1 MRRARTLGLRLRSL
15 FRSIRVDHELDAELR
30 FHLDQQIE
38 RNIAAG
44 MTPANARAAALRE
57 FGGVDQI
64 KEACRDERRV
74 TILDHLV
81 RDLRYALRVLRRE
94 PGFSVVAIATIAL
107 GIGVTTAM
115 FAIVRGVLLKPLPY
129 RDPDRLAMVYSV
141 ITQGPFRCR
150 DCSVSDAA
158 YFELKRSRTFS
169 ELAAFGTQISTLTG
183 AGDPLRVHH
192 SAVTANMLPLLGVR
206 PAIGQGFAP
215 GDDTTGRSH
224 VALVSDRLWRS
235 HFGAE
240 PAILG
245 QPIRLNGEAYT
256 VVGVMP
262 AGFSFPNER
271 RILMA
276 PDVWTPLVLDPA
288 YDANAMRR
296 VVGRL
301 APGATAAAA
310 AGELESLL
318 ESPIGGHLRDR
329 AIGGKM
335 RVEGLKTALVGD
347 VERLLWILAGAVGC
361 ILLVACANVA
371 NLLLARGAGRRR
383 ELALRAALGAS
394 RLRLVQQMLTETLV
408 LAIAGGVAALFIARW
423 NVALALALVPEN
435 KLPRTP
441 EIALDATGFAFTAL
455 LCLATA
461 LVIGAIPAITGAHVD
476 VNEPLQEGS
485 DRSTAPGV
493 ARVRSVLVVAEIAVV
508 LVLLTAAGL
517 LVKSFWRLHRVDP
530 GFNADGVV
538 TIQIELP
545 ERVYRTIE
553 QRKALGDQV
562 LRRLRAVPGGEHAS
576 VINLLPFGDMGW
588 AGDFE
593 IEGGAAPRDLIVG
606 KPAISDDYF
615 RALGIRLL
623 RGRYFERRDG
633 DGAPRVAIVSDIVA
647 RRCWPGADPIGR
659 RLTMDSSHPDSWLTV
674 VGVVADV
681 RPSNLGKPPQ
691 PMIYVPI
698 QQEWRP
704 FFLANM
710 AFLVRAV
717 GSRDLVADGLRRA
730 VHEADGDLPLSNV
743 AMLAQL
749 LAQSV
754 SEPRFRASLFVTF
767 ACLALALACVGIA
780 GLVAYDVTR
789 RTREIGIR
797 LALGARPRDVVGM
810 VMKRS
815 AGLIATGV
823 AIGLAMAFALSRLL
837 ADFLFDVKP
846 DDPAT
851 FAMVAL
857 SIAAAAAV
865 AAFVPARRATRIQ
878 PVIALR
884 YE

>member
-1 MRRARTLGLRLRSL
+1 MRRAQTLGLRLRSL
-15 FRSIRVDHELDAELR
+15 FRSIRVDRELDVELR
-30 FHLDQQIE
+30 FHLDEQIE
-38 RNIAAG
+38 RNVAAG
-44 MTPANARAAALRE
+44 MTPADARTAALRE

-74 TILDHLV
+74 TAVDHLA
-81 RDLRYALRVLRRE
+81 RDVRYALRVLRRE
-94 PGFSVVAIATIAL
+94 PGFSVVAIATVAL

-115 FAIVRGVLLKPLPY
+115 FTILHAVLLKPLPY

-141 ITQGPFRCR
+141 LAQGPFRCR
-150 DCSVSDAA
+150 DCSLSDAA
-158 YFELKRSRTFS
+158 FFELKRGRTFR

-183 AGDPLRVHH
+183 VGDPVRVHH
-192 SAVTANMLPLLGVR
+192 SSVTANLLSLLGVG
-206 PAIGQGFAP
+206 PAIGQGFQD

-235 HFGAE
+235 HFGAD

-245 QPIRLNGEAYT
+245 KPIRLNGESYT

-262 AGFSFPNER
+262 AGFSFPNEGK
-271 RILMA
+271 ILMS

-310 AGELESLL
+310 TTELESLL
-318 ESPIGGHLRDR
+318 QHPTGGHLRHTEQQV
-329 AIGGKM
+329 
-335 RVEGLKTALVGD
+335 RVEDLKLALVGD
-347 VERLLWILAGAVGC
+347 VERLLWLLAGVVACV
-361 ILLVACANVA
+361 LLVACANVA
-371 NLLLARGAGRRR
+371 NLLLARGASRKK
-383 ELALRAALGAS
+383 ELALRGTLGAS
-394 RLRLVQQMLTETLV
+394 RVRLVQQLLTESLV
-408 LAIAGGVAALFIARW
+408 LAAIGGVAGLLVARW
-423 NVALALALVPEN
+423 SLALTLPLVPSN
-435 KLPRTP
+435 KLPRMT
-441 EIALDATGFAFTAL
+441 EIVLNANGFAFAAL
-455 LCLATA
+455 LCLITA
-461 LVIGAIPAITGAHVD
+461 LVIGAIPACSGSNVD
-476 VNEPLQEGS
+476 VNEALQEGS
-485 DRSTAPGV
+485 DRSSAPGV
-493 ARVRSVLVVAEIAVV
+493 TRVRSLLVVAEIALV
-508 LVLLTAAGL
+508 LVLLTGAGL
-517 LVKSFWRLHRVDP
+517 LVKSFWRLHNVDP
-530 GFNADGVV
+530 GFNAEGVL
-538 TIQIELP
+538 TMQIEVP
-545 ERVYRTIE
+545 ERVYQTIE
-553 QRKALGDQV
+553 QRKRLYDQV
-562 LRRLRAVPGGEHAS
+562 LTRLQAVPGGVNVSA
-576 VINLLPFGDMGW
+576 INLLPFGEMGW

-593 IEGGAAPRDLIVG
+593 IEGGAAPRDLLVG

-623 RGRYFERRDG
+623 RGRHFDRRDAG
-633 DGAPRVAIVSDIVA
+633 GAPRVAIVSDIVA
-647 RRCWPGADPIGR
+647 RRCWPGGDPIGR
-659 RLTMDSSHPDSWLTV
+659 RLAMDSSRPDSWLTV

-681 RPSNLGKPPQ
+681 KPSNLAARPQ

-698 QQEWRP
+698 QQEWRR

-710 AFLVRAV
+710 AFLVRV
-717 GSRDLVADGLRRA
+717 TGSREVVAAGLRRA
-730 VHEADGDLPLSNV
+730 VNEVDTDLPVSNV
-743 AMLAQL
+743 AMLDQL
-749 LAQSV
+749 LARSV
-754 SEPRFRASLFVTF
+754 SAPRFRASLFVAF
-767 ACLALALACVGIA
+767 AGLALTLACVGIA

-797 LALGARPRDVVGM
+797 LALGAQPGDVVGM

-815 AGLIATGV
+815 VSLIATGI
-823 AIGLAMAFALSRLL
+823 ALGLAMAFALSRLL

-857 SIAAAAAV
+857 AITVAAAA